1 MGGVSFLA
9 GGGVALR
16 TESLSPLC
24 SALSQL
30 GALARPGAPRS
41 LRKSKPRNFQPP
53 PGQAGRGPL
62 RVGVESTGRTTQ
74 TADSEVLLDSTNCCA
89 GIRQNAEAA
98 QLGVSGPEFKWQSR
112 EWGKHGGGGGAA
124 PFGADDKCT
133 GTRGPRWGLLGPGP
147 RGAWGAARGPGGP
160 SWACGLCSGRAEGQS
175 ALHWVGRGS
184 GEVQA

>member
-9 GGGVALR
+9 GGGAALR

-112 EWGKHGGGGGAA
+112 EWGKHGGGGSRSL
-124 PFGADDKCT
+124 
-133 GTRGPRWGLLGPGP
+133 RGR
-147 RGAWGAARGPGGP
+147 
-160 SWACGLCSGRAEGQS
+160 
-175 ALHWVGRGS
+175 
-184 GEVQA
+184 